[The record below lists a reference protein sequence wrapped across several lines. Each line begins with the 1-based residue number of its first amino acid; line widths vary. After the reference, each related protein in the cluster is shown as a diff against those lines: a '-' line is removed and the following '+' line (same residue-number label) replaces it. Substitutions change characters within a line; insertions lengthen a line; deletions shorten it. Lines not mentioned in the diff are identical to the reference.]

1 MNKSFSDPTPQPQRR
16 TSARPPRWA
25 DCLLRWLTPPDLLE
39 ELQGDLHE
47 QFAQRVDRVGP
58 RQAGWWYGLEAL
70 KVIRPYYLRRRVA
83 SLANRQ
89 KEPLPKR
96 VATTRPYF
104 TPEYPSPSLLH
115 PDMIRNYVKI
125 AWRNLW
131 KNKLF
136 SAVNILSLSLSMAV
150 GVILFTGLKAT
161 FDTDHFH
168 PKLNQLVRI
177 LTQET
182 KEGEQTNWASAP
194 LTLATQLDSVSF
206 VEKTVKLRLA
216 GKHNLQTDKGD
227 VPIDITFSEPSFFDV
242 FGFTLLSGTAQS
254 LANNSTTLFLTQKTA
269 EKLFGSTNV
278 LGHTVQFEKLGYYTI
293 GGIIQDP
300 PLETHLPIEAMLSIR
315 SAELLEKKGAIP
327 ISSQDWGG
335 FKSSAIYARLKSAG
349 NLEQLNATLQHYS
362 RKLDKSHLQFSAQPL
377 EDITPGKIDLKN
389 NPNAGVS
396 WEDVKM
402 QLFIILSLTLLA
414 AFNYISLALA
424 RAFSRAQEVGVRKTI
439 GATRGQVIGQ
449 FLMESTLVALF
460 ALAFTVP
467 CVHILAHYVPDMDD
481 VTFSWDIAL
490 VVGLLT
496 YALITGL
503 VAGAFPA
510 WLLSAFQPIQVL
522 RKMKNIK
529 LFRGV
534 AVYKALIIVQFSV
547 TILFMILVVIVADY
561 DRKNQAII
569 RSTVPSNVLT
579 LDLKGENYQT
589 LQNEISGLSQV
600 ETTLATNWYYEPL
613 KMGKD
618 SVTVN
623 DKTLEINY
631 VSIDPRTIET
641 EGIRL
646 LAGQNF
652 PETMPQSTEQYVLVN
667 EAAAKVLASKS
678 VTLVGQH
685 LWLDSASVQVIGILP
700 NELIGQQ
707 RPLLYRYLPNEIT
720 TLTIK
725 IKPYTEME
733 ATKAIQSVWK
743 DHFPQKTAN
752 LYNLKEYRY
761 SGEIRGEISG
771 EMEIFGGSALIVMI
785 IAALGILG
793 IASYSVETRT
803 KELGIRKI
811 LGANNIK
818 LVWIVTKNFGILML
832 IAGLIGVPGGLFCG
846 DLLRKEMGSYLDL
859 GLINISIGF
868 ISVALVGL
876 LTVLSQ
882 TIRAGQIEP
891 VKVLKAE

>member
-1 MNKSFSDPTPQPQRR
+1 MNKPSPNPLG
-16 TSARPPRWA
+16 PPRWA
-25 DCLLRWLTPPDLLE
+25 DRLLSWLTPPDLLE

-47 QFAQRVDRVGP
+47 QFAQRVHQVGSW
-58 RQAGWWYGLEAL
+58 RARFWYGLEAL
-70 KVIRPYYLRRRVA
+70 KVIRPYYLRRRVV
-83 SLANRQ
+83 SLANHK

-96 VATTRPYF
+96 RATTRPYF
-104 TPEYPSPSLLH
+104 SPEYLSPSLLH

-136 SAVNILSLSLSMAV
+136 SVVNILSLSLSMAV

-168 PKLNQLVRI
+168 PELNQLVRV

-182 KEGEQTNWASAP
+182 KEGEQTNWATAP
-194 LTLATQLDSVSF
+194 LPLATQLDSVSF
-206 VEKTVKLRLA
+206 VEKTVKVRLA

-227 VPIDITFSEPSFFDV
+227 VPIDIKFSEPSFFDV
-242 FGFTLLSGTAQS
+242 FGFNLLSGTAQS

-269 EKLFGSTNV
+269 NKLFGSTNV
-278 LGHTVQFEKLGYYTI
+278 VGHTVQVEKLGYYTI

-315 SAELLEKKGAIP
+315 AAELLEKKGAIP
-327 ISSQDWGG
+327 SSSQDWGG
-335 FKSSAIYARLKSAG
+335 FQSSAIYARLQSEG
-349 NLEQLNATLQHYS
+349 NVEQLNATLQHYN
-362 RKLDKSHLQFSAQPL
+362 RKLDKSTLQFLAQPI
-377 EDITPGKIDLKN
+377 EEITPGKIDLKN
-389 NPNAGVS
+389 NPHAGTS
-396 WEDVKM
+396 WEDVKT

-467 CVHILAHYVPDMDD
+467 CVTILAHYIPDMDD

-490 VVGLLT
+490 VVGLIT

-534 AVYKALIIVQFSV
+534 AVYKALIVVQFSV

-561 DRKNQAII
+561 DRKNKAII

-579 LDLKGENYQT
+579 LDLKGENYQN
-589 LQNEISGLSQV
+589 LQNEINELSQV
-600 ETTLATNWYYEPL
+600 ETTLATNWYYEPIKL
-613 KMGKD
+613 GKD
-618 SVTVN
+618 SVTLN
-623 DKTLEINY
+623 DKTLDINY

-652 PETMPQSTEQYVLVN
+652 PKHMPQSREQYVLVN
-667 EAAAKVLASKS
+667 EAAANLLASKS
-678 VTLVGQH
+678 ETLVGQT
-685 LWLDSASVQVIGILP
+685 LLLDSAAVQVIGILS

-725 IKPYTEME
+725 IKPYAELE

-752 LYNLKEYRY
+752 LYNLKAYRY
-761 SGEIRGEISG
+761 SGEISG
-771 EMEIFGGSALIVMI
+771 ELEIFGGCALIVMI

-811 LGANNIK
+811 VGANNAK

-832 IAGLIGVPGGLFCG
+832 LAGLIGVPAGLFCG

-859 GLINISIGF
+859 GLLNISIGF
-868 ISVALVGL
+868 ISVAIVGL

-891 VKVLKAE
+891 VNVLKAE

>member
-1 MNKSFSDPTPQPQRR
+1 MNKSFFDPTPQPQRR
-16 TSARPPRWA
+16 PPRWA
-25 DCLLRWLTPPDLLE
+25 DRLLSWLTPTDLLE

-47 QFAQRVDRVGP
+47 QFAQRARQVGLW
-58 RQAGWWYGLEAL
+58 QARWWYSLEAL
-70 KVIRPYYLRRRVA
+70 KVIRPYYLRRRVS

-89 KEPLPKR
+89 KDFYPKR
-96 VATTRPYF
+96 PATTRSYF
-104 TPEYPSPSLLH
+104 SPEHPSPPLVN
-115 PDMIRNYVKI
+115 PDMIRNYFKI

-131 KNKLF
+131 KHKLF
-136 SAVNILSLSLSMAV
+136 SLVNILSLSLSMAV

-168 PKLNQLVRI
+168 PELNQIVRVF
-177 LTQET
+177 TQET
-182 KEGEQTNWASAP
+182 KEGEQTKWATAP
-194 LTLATQLDSVSF
+194 LPLANQLKSVSF
-206 VEKTVKLRLA
+206 VEKTVKIRLA

-227 VPIDITFSEPSFFDV
+227 VPIDIKFSEPTFFDV
-242 FGFTLLSGTAQS
+242 FGFQLLSGNAQS
-254 LANNSTTLFLTQKTA
+254 LANNSATLLLTEKTA

-278 LGHTVQFEKLGYYTI
+278 LGHTVQFENLGYYTV

-300 PLETHLPIEAMLSIR
+300 PLETHLTIEAMLSIR
-315 SAELLEKKGAIP
+315 SAEMLEKKGAIP
-327 ISSQDWGG
+327 SISQDWGG
-335 FKSSAIYARLKSAG
+335 FKSSAIYARLKSEG
-349 NLEQLNATLQHYS
+349 NLEQLHATLQNYN
-362 RKLDKSHLQFSAQPL
+362 RKLDQSHLQFLAQPL

-389 NPNAGVS
+389 NPNAGTS
-396 WEDVKM
+396 WEDVKT

-424 RAFSRAQEVGVRKTI
+424 HAFSRAQEVGVRKTI

-449 FLMESTLVALF
+449 FLTESTLVALF
-460 ALAFTVP
+460 ALLFTVP
-467 CVHILAHYVPDMDD
+467 CVTILAHYIPDMDD

-490 VVGLLT
+490 VVALIT
-496 YALITGL
+496 YAVITGL

-534 AVYKALIIVQFSV
+534 AVYKSLIVVQFSV

-561 DRKNQAII
+561 DRKNNAII

-579 LDLKGENYQT
+579 LDLKGENYQN
-589 LQNEISGLSQV
+589 LQNEISQLSQV
-600 ETTLATNWYYEPL
+600 ETILATNWYYEPI

-618 SVTVN
+618 SVTIN

-652 PETMPQSTEQYVLVN
+652 PENMPQSTEQYVLVN
-667 EAAAKVLASKS
+667 EAAAKLLASKS
-678 VTLVGQH
+678 ETLVGH
-685 LWLDSASVQVIGILP
+685 NLLLDSASVQVIGIIP

-707 RPLLYRYLPNEIT
+707 LPLLYRYLPNEIT

-725 IKPYTEME
+725 IKPYTELE

-743 DHFPQKTAN
+743 DHYPEKTAN
-752 LYNLKEYRY
+752 LYNLKEDRY
-761 SGEIRGEISG
+761 SGEISG
-771 EMEIFGGSALIVMI
+771 EMEIFGGSALIIMI

-811 LGANNIK
+811 LGSNNIK
-818 LVWIVTKNFGILML
+818 LVWIVTKSFGILIL
-832 IAGLIGVPGGLFCG
+832 IAGLIGVPAGLFCG

-859 GLINISIGF
+859 GLINISIAFGL
-868 ISVALVGL
+868 VALVGL

-891 VKVLKAE
+891 VKVLKSE